1 MCELPNSFSFKMIC
15 GERAVL
21 AEQRALAVLAEQ
33 TDQRGLITY
42 LEFILS
48 ANRFG
53 GSKVPCLLTLLDQQA
68 ELCAAVLLYE
78 YRPWGAPTRIFA
90 TADYYGVRSVVAPA
104 DMRSTVAQ
112 EAARFLIRQGAWVVM
127 ISVRKGNFSP
137 EIGRGGLTLATRA
150 RILSHALPLR
160 PTFDETVAAMGARTR
175 RNLRATHRRVESQL
189 GGTFVLDP
197 EVSERDFLAI
207 NRACMYPV
215 PPAIAKWRFR
225 CARELPG
232 RLFGGLRA
240 KNGRWL
246 SLVGG
251 RHLDGTTFIDWQM
264 NVCDLP
270 SWSIGTAMRAYIL
283 KHEIERGASF
293 LAFEGGTPHSMN
305 RAFLQEEV
313 SDLLLARPFLSPAAL
328 RTVLPL
334 VMPKASLLAQMVA
347 SDSVIW
353 HGNHR

>member
-1 MCELPNSFSFKMIC
+1 M
-15 GERAVL
+15 AVL
-21 AEQRALAVLAEQ
+21 AEQRALAALAER
-33 TDQRGLITY
+33 TGQRGMMTY

-53 GSKVPCLLTLLDQQA
+53 GAKVPYLLTLLDQQA
-68 ELCAAVLLYE
+68 ELYAAVLLYE
-78 YRPWGAPTRIFA
+78 YRPWGVPTRIFTA
-90 TADYYGVRSVVAPA
+90 ADYYGVRSVLAPA

-112 EAARFLIRQGAWVVM
+112 EAANFLIRRGAWVVM
-127 ISVRKGNFSP
+127 ITVRKGNFSAK
-137 EIGRGGLTLATRA
+137 IGGRGLTWATQS

-160 PTFDETVAAMGARTR
+160 ATFDETVANMGAHTR
-175 RNLRATHRRVESQL
+175 RNLRATHRRVQSKL
-189 GGTFVLDP
+189 GGVFVLDP
-197 EVSERDFLAI
+197 ELSEREFLVI

-215 PPAIAKWRFR
+215 PPAVAKWRFR

-232 RLFGGLRA
+232 RFFGGLRA
-240 KNGRWL
+240 ENGRWL

-264 NVCDLP
+264 NVSDLP

-293 LAFEGGTPHSMN
+293 LAFEGGTPHSMH

-313 SDLLLARPFLSPAAL
+313 SDLLLAQSFLSPAIL

-334 VMPKASLLAQMVA
+334 VMPKASLLVQMVE
-347 SDSVIW
+347 SDTVIW
-353 HGNHR
+353 HGNGSSRLG